1 MSENTKAAIV
11 AYTGMVGTVGAAILK
26 VKAGS
31 PVVKTGIFFGTVLA
45 GGAPIKNRIFFI
57 GAVLTECLKQLI
69 KATWQI

>member
-45 GGAPIKNRIFFI
+45 GGRQQKIEYF
-57 GAVLTECLKQLI
+57 L
-69 KATWQI
+69 